1 LGTAKWAFAHP
12 RLQVPGR
19 CGPATDEDTP
29 AGRIFRVSD
38 GSGDT
43 GAGGPRVDRSAWTIS
58 IYGTISVAVV
68 VAEYASS
75 SAGRL
80 ALLIL
85 GYGVS
90 LWIAH
95 GYAGVVSA
103 TFATWSSSLRHA
115 WPVAESALP
124 ALAVV
129 GLAALLGWPTRI
141 AVPLALVACLANLVA
156 VQIAVLRRGGP
167 RSAGRIAATIGLDIV
182 AGAVVLAVLT
192 LLR

>member
-1 LGTAKWAFAHP
+1 MP
-12 RLQVPGR
+12 RVG
-19 CGPATDEDTP
+19 
-29 AGRIFRVSD
+29 D

-43 GAGGPRVDRSAWTIS
+43 GAEGPRAGRSAWTIS

-80 ALLIL
+80 AVLVL

-90 LWIAH
+90 LWLAH

-103 TFATWSSSLRHA
+103 AFTTWPSSLRHA
-115 WPVAESALP
+115 WPVAESTLP

-129 GLAALLGWPTRI
+129 GLAALLGWPTGI
-141 AVPLALVACLANLVA
+141 AVPLALVACLVNLIV

-167 RSAGRIAATIGLDIV
+167 RSAGRIASTIALDV
-182 AGAVVLAVLT
+182 VVGAVVLAVLT
-192 LLR
+192 VLR

>member
-1 LGTAKWAFAHP
+1 
-12 RLQVPGR
+12 V
-19 CGPATDEDTP
+19 
-29 AGRIFRVSD
+29 
-38 GSGDT
+38 GD
-43 GAGGPRVDRSAWTIS
+43 AGGPRVDRTAWASS

-80 ALLIL
+80 ALLVL

-90 LWIAH
+90 LWLAH
-95 GYAGVVSA
+95 GYAGVVSGA
-103 TFATWSSSLRHA
+103 SVTWQSSLRHA
-115 WPVAESALP
+115 WPVAESTLP
-124 ALAVV
+124 ALAVI
-129 GLAALLGWPTRI
+129 GSAALLGRPTRV
-141 AVPLALVACLANLVA
+141 AVPLALLACLANLVA

-167 RSAGRIAATIGLDIV
+167 RSAGRIAATIALDVV

>member
-1 LGTAKWAFAHP
+1 M
-12 RLQVPGR
+12 
-19 CGPATDEDTP
+19 
-29 AGRIFRVSD
+29 SD
-38 GSGDT
+38 
-43 GAGGPRVDRSAWTIS
+43 GAGGAGAGGSPIERSGWTIS

-80 ALLIL
+80 ALLVL

-90 LWIAH
+90 LWLAH
-95 GYAGVVSA
+95 GYAGVVSGA
-103 TFATWSSSLRHA
+103 WATWSSSLRHA

-129 GLAALLGWPTRI
+129 GLAALLGWPARI
-141 AVPLALVACLANLVA
+141 AVPLALLACLINLVA
-156 VQIAVLRRGGP
+156 VQVAVLRRGGP
-167 RSAGRIAATIGLDIV
+167 SSAGRITATIVLDV
-182 AGAVVLAVLT
+182 VVGAVVLAVLT

>member
-1 LGTAKWAFAHP
+1 VGEGSTDTSTGSP
-12 RLQVPGR
+12 PG
-19 CGPATDEDTP
+19 
-29 AGRIFRVSD
+29 
-38 GSGDT
+38 
-43 GAGGPRVDRSAWTIS
+43 DRSAWTIS

-80 ALLIL
+80 ALLVL

-90 LWIAH
+90 LWLAH
-95 GYAGVVSA
+95 GYASVVS
-103 TFATWSSSLRHA
+103 TELATWGSALRHS
-115 WPVAESALP
+115 WPVAEAALP

-129 GLAALLGWPTRI
+129 AAAAVLGRPNRI
-141 AVPLALVACLANLVA
+141 AVPLALIACLANLIA
-156 VQIAVLRRGGP
+156 VQVAVLRGGAR
-167 RSAGRIAATIGLDIV
+167 RSGQRIAATIALDVV